1 MAKQLEQFYDCP
13 DNYMPM
19 QEHKMCENAYEL
31 SAVYKKEEKMP
42 PQSPFP
48 PHPEALEFKR
58 KQQTTWSKPLLFNT
72 VLLCIILIIMIVV
85 LGIVG
90 LVAYDSYIVNSASNC
105 RNAVAGMNTVT
116 AGAGKSNDTKEWAD
130 HIVQNISQKFPNFT
144 EWAEM
149 IVQNVYQE
157 IVNNGQNFT
166 ELTDVLIHNI
176 NTAVNESLP
185 NFNEWANGVVNKV
198 NTNVTQSLPNF
209 NEWANGVINK
219 VNTNVTQSL
228 PNFNEWANGVVNKV
242 NTNVTQ
248 SLPNFNEWAN
258 GVIHNINTN
267 VTRSFPIWT
276 EDVVHKVTTNVTQS
290 IPKFTAVDSQILQS
304 TSTSA
309 QRLSNIINTLSN
321 LQGTSS
327 STAGEV
333 DNTLSATKELLSLIR
348 NAPFVLPTS
357 CNQIK
362 NQRPSAGSGNYILAR
377 THGSENYTTYCNM
390 NNLCGSGGG
399 WTRLAYL
406 DMSDSTQSCPSGFS
420 LYQSG
425 GVRACGRP
433 ESYGSCV
440 SVKFPSNGIS
450 YSQVCGR
457 VVGYQYGHTDA
468 VSDYHNNINS
478 YYVEGVSITRGSP
491 RQHVWTLMAGYTEA
505 NAGSSECPCNT
516 GSTVSVVPFIGNN
529 YFCESGNTA
538 SGTSSILYTSDPL
551 WDGYNC
557 RSYEAPC
564 CTAAGPPWF
573 HRDYGTSTTTDYI
586 ELRVCGDVGNS
597 EDSPV
602 SFYEIYVK

>member
-13 DNYMPM
+13 DDYMPM

-31 SAVYKKEEKMP
+31 SADYKKEEKMP

-58 KQQTTWSKPLLFNT
+58 KQQTTWSKPLLLIT
-72 VLLCIILIIMIVV
+72 VLLCIILIIMLVV

-90 LVAYDSYIVNSASNC
+90 LVAYDSYIVNSANNC
-105 RNAVAGMNTVT
+105 RNAAAGANTVA
-116 AGAGKSNDTKEWAD
+116 AGASNNNNAKNWAD

-166 ELTDVLIHNI
+166 ELTDVLINNI
-176 NTAVNESLP
+176 NTAVNE
-185 NFNEWANGVVNKV
+185 
-198 NTNVTQSLPNF
+198 SLPNF

-228 PNFNEWANGVVNKV
+228 PNFNEWASDVINKVNTNVTQSLPNFNEWASDVINKVNTNVTQSLPNFNEWASDVINKVNTNVTQSLPNFNEWASDVINKV

-258 GVIHNINTN
+258 DVIN
-267 VTRSFPIWT
+267 
-276 EDVVHKVTTNVTQS
+276 KVNTNVTQS
-290 IPKFTAVDSQILQS
+290 LPNFNKWANGLVSRI
-304 TSTSA
+304 SA
-309 QRLSNIINTLSN
+309 
-321 LQGTSS
+321 
-327 STAGEV
+327 
-333 DNTLSATKELLSLIR
+333 DC
-348 NAPFVLPTS
+348 NA
-357 CNQIK
+357 
-362 NQRPSAGSGNYILAR
+362 
-377 THGSENYTTYCNM
+377 
-390 NNLCGSGGG
+390 CGSSG

-406 DMSDSTQSCPSGFS
+406 DMSDSTQNCPAGFS

-433 ESYGSCV
+433 GLSGSCV
-440 SVKFPSNGIS
+440 SVQFPSNGIR
-450 YSQVCGR
+450 YSQICGR
-457 VVGYQYGHTDA
+457 VTGYQYGHTDA
-468 VSDYHNNINS
+468 VSGYDNNINS

-491 RQHVWTLMAGYTEA
+491 RQHVWTLMAGITEA
-505 NAGSSECPCNT
+505 NAGSSSCPCNN
-516 GSTVSVVPFIGNN
+516 GSTVSVVPFIGDN

-538 SGTSSILYTSDPL
+538 SSTSSILYTSDPL
-551 WDGYNC
+551 WDGSNC

-564 CTAAGPPWF
+564 CTAPGLPWF
-573 HRDYGTSTTTDYI
+573 YRSYSSTTTDYI
-586 ELRVCGDVGNS
+586 ELRVCGDVGAGTYG